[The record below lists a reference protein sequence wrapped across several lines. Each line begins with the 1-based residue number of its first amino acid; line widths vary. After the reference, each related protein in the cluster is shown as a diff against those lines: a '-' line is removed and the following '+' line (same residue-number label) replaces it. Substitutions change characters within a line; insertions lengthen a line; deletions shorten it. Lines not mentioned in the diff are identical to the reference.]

1 MTATASKEFIPV
13 GKIAGV
19 FGIKGWMKVFSYTD
33 PRKNILSY
41 TPLYLSVKGQ
51 WVEAKVSNGRVQ
63 GKGIVIAL
71 ENVTD
76 PEQVLPLIGT
86 ALAIKKEQLKP
97 TRSDE
102 FYWSELTGLKVIN
115 LDGHVFGQVDSLV
128 ETGAHDVLVVKNE
141 DQKTECLIPFV
152 LEEIIQNVDL
162 DNGIIEVDWEV
173 DY

>member
-1 MTATASKEFIPV
+1 MTTSEEFVPV

-19 FGIKGWMKVFSYTD
+19 FGIKGWLKVFSYTD

-41 TPLYLSVKGQ
+41 SPLYLSLKGE
-51 WVEAKVSNGRVQ
+51 WVEAKVSKGRVQ

-76 PEQVLPLIGT
+76 PEQALPLVGT

-97 TRSDE
+97 TGLDE
-102 FYWSELTGLKVIN
+102 FYWSELPGLTVVN
-115 LDGHVFGQVDSLV
+115 LDEVVLGQVESLV
-128 ETGAHDVLVVKNE
+128 ETGAHDVLVIKDKE
-141 DQKTECLIPFV
+141 QKTQRFIPFV
-152 LEEIIQNVDL
+152 MEEIVQKVDL
-162 DNGIIEVDWEV
+162 DGGFILVDWES

>member
-1 MTATASKEFIPV
+1 MTASEEFIPV

-63 GKGIVIAL
+63 GKWIVIAL

-97 TRSDE
+97 IRSDE

-128 ETGAHDVLVVKNE
+128 ETGAHDVLVVKNK

>member
-1 MTATASKEFIPV
+1 
-13 GKIAGV
+13 
-19 FGIKGWMKVFSYTD
+19 MKVFSYTD

-141 DQKTECLIPFV
+141 DQKTECLITFV

-173 DY
+173 DC

>member
-1 MTATASKEFIPV
+1 MASSEGFVPV

-19 FGIKGWMKVFSYTD
+19 FGIKGWMKIFSYTD

-41 TPLYLSVKGQ
+41 SPLYLSVKGE

-63 GKGIVIAL
+63 GKGIIIAL

-76 PEQVLPLIGT
+76 PDQVLPMIGT

-97 TRSDE
+97 TSLDE
-102 FYWSELTGLKVIN
+102 FYWSDLTGLKVVN
-115 LDGHVFGQVDSLV
+115 LNKEILGRVDSIL
-128 ETGAHDVLVVKNE
+128 ETGAHDVLVVKNKE
-141 DQKTECLIPFV
+141 LKTQRLIPFV
-152 LEEIIQNVDL
+152 LEETVLKVDL
-162 DNGIIEVDWEV
+162 NSGIIEVDWKS

>member
-1 MTATASKEFIPV
+1 
-13 GKIAGV
+13 
-19 FGIKGWMKVFSYTD
+19 MKVFSYTD